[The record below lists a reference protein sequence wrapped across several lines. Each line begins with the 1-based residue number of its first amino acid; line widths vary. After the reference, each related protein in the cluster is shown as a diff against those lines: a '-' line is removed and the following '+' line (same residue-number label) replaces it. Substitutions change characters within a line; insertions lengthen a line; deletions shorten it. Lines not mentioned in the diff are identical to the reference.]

1 MQLCRGHMLR
11 HSSLLHTCRRHV
23 PQPSTPIHTRREIY
37 GLRYVLTD
45 SVLTDPVPYLRTSV
59 LTSSVHSVF
68 RIAYCALD
76 VRQNQV

>member
-1 MQLCRGHMLR
+1 MVDPWPR
-11 HSSLLHTCRRHV
+11 LL
-23 PQPSTPIHTRREIY
+23 PGMRRETY